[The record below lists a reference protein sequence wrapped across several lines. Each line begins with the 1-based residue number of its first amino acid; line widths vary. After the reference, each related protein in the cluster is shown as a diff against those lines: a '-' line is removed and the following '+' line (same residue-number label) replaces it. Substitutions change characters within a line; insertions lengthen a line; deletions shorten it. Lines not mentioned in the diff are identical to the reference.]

1 MTKESAVG
9 LRKLIDT
16 VSKNVDALKNLDLPV
31 EGLGEMMLLNVL
43 VKKFDLET
51 RKAWGLNQKDNEL
64 ADYNSTM
71 EFLKERCKVYEKISR
86 SSKVTTEVVKQL
98 GTAGKTDTKVHSLVT
113 TSEKCSHCKGD
124 HEIWRCEVF
133 KKIPVNEKYN
143 SLRKSGSCFNC
154 LEKGHVVGK
163 CKLER
168 SCKQCGKR
176 HHTSLHPIEV
186 HSEDSTLQQSNV
198 VSKIDSS
205 KPTIEV
211 ADTTATPTTS
221 KSVLCTNVEAD
232 QDTLLATAIALI
244 HGSGKRM
251 MQCRAVLDSASHKH
265 FITEAMVAKLGLK
278 RKRANYTI
286 VGIGGNQ
293 IAIQHKVHAR
303 IKSKVNDYES
313 QCLELL
319 VVKTITGDLPMQHFE
334 TAQLN
339 IPENIQLADPEF
351 NVPGQVDVL
360 IGSGLFFKLIKQGQF
375 QLADNLP
382 AVQET
387 SLGWIVSGLIPT
399 NQLGIGGTLCTVVTE
414 DDVGKLL
421 ERFWYFDSYDE
432 TTMTEHSSEDVC
444 ITHFLETYRRDES
457 GRFFVRLPF
466 NEAKEQ
472 LGDSETMARKRFY
485 AVERRLNKNSDLKRQ
500 YVEFMNEYTKLGH
513 MVEVTPSQNENPT
526 EIFYLPHHCV
536 LKPTSST
543 TKLRV
548 VFDGSAES
556 STGVSVNQT
565 QMVGPTVQN
574 DLVSIHLKFR
584 TFQYAISA
592 DIPKM
597 YRQVG
602 IDDDFLRIFWRNSSD
617 DALKVYALKTVTY
630 GLASS
635 PFLATMALRQLAND
649 EEQRYPLAATT
660 VKKSFYIDDML
671 ADANSLEESME
682 LLRQV
687 IGLLNDGGF
696 DIHKVCSNSKE
707 ILKMVPE
714 EKREKFGVIED
725 AAVNGLMKTL
735 GIVWNPDSDVFTFR
749 IAEALQSTHFTKR
762 MILSEISR
770 IFDPLGFLG
779 PVITIAKLFMRE
791 LWLLELHSDDVLSQN
806 LAELWIEFRERLQAL
821 NGLEIPRCVL
831 SRHCISVELHG
842 FADASDLAY
851 GACLYARSVFQDGT
865 AEMKLVCSKSR
876 ILPKKQESKKE
887 VTTPR
892 GELQAALLLSRLA
905 VKLIAAMEIQFG
917 SVVLWSDSQIVLCW
931 IKKVPNLLKIYVG
944 NRVKEIQML
953 TNEFSWRYIQSKL
966 NPADLIS
973 RGVQP
978 NQLRG
983 NEMWW
988 TGPEI
993 LKQANF
999 ETEDPPPTQEADIPE
1014 LRGVALFNTNVRYRL
1029 KIFDSISRFSI
1040 MQRSMAYVIRFTN
1053 YIRSGRQYISKGLP
1067 TTDEMRRALLLIVRL
1082 IQKECFGDEIRALKE
1097 EKNFNHSLKCLN
1109 PFIDERDDTL
1119 RVGVMLKYHMA
1130 ASISFCYLPDI
1141 L

>member
-1 MTKESAVG
+1 MAPTAHTPKSGKKKGKNVADDANIGNGNEEGSVPTLTVGEQLLQQKLKESNRQKKEEFDVLLKKKESVARKLTRIQVSLEEPETADKHYLQLQLKMLDCAYNEYCDLQNRIYDLNTSDEIQCAEEMRFIEFEQLYSALYVQLTKKFEASVKSEMKPVVVQPVHSQSSVPPLKVPLPTFDGNFENWFAFKNMFENVMARYDNESPAIKLYHLRNSLIGTAAGVIDQDIINNNDYDAAWKTLRERFEDKQVIIDKHIDAMFNIQVMTKESAVG

-98 GTAGKTDTKVHSLVT
+98 RTAGKTDTKVHSLVT

-124 HEIWRCEVF
+124 HEIWWCEVF

-244 HGSGKRM
+244 HGSRKRM

-303 IKSKVNDYES
+303 IKSKVKDYES
-313 QCLELL
+313 QCLEFL

-421 ERFWYFDSYDE
+421 
-432 TTMTEHSSEDVC
+432 
-444 ITHFLETYRRDES
+444 L
-457 GRFFVRLPF
+457 
-466 NEAKEQ
+466 
-472 LGDSETMARKRFY
+472 
-485 AVERRLNKNSDLKRQ
+485 
-500 YVEFMNEYTKLGH
+500 
-513 MVEVTPSQNENPT
+513 
-526 EIFYLPHHCV
+526 
-536 LKPTSST
+536 
-543 TKLRV
+543 
-548 VFDGSAES
+548 
-556 STGVSVNQT
+556 
-565 QMVGPTVQN
+565 
-574 DLVSIHLKFR
+574 
-584 TFQYAISA
+584 
-592 DIPKM
+592 
-597 YRQVG
+597 
-602 IDDDFLRIFWRNSSD
+602 
-617 DALKVYALKTVTY
+617 
-630 GLASS
+630 
-635 PFLATMALRQLAND
+635 
-649 EEQRYPLAATT
+649 
-660 VKKSFYIDDML
+660 
-671 ADANSLEESME
+671 
-682 LLRQV
+682 
-687 IGLLNDGGF
+687 
-696 DIHKVCSNSKE
+696 
-707 ILKMVPE
+707 
-714 EKREKFGVIED
+714 
-725 AAVNGLMKTL
+725 
-735 GIVWNPDSDVFTFR
+735 
-749 IAEALQSTHFTKR
+749 
-762 MILSEISR
+762 
-770 IFDPLGFLG
+770 
-779 PVITIAKLFMRE
+779 
-791 LWLLELHSDDVLSQN
+791 
-806 LAELWIEFRERLQAL
+806 
-821 NGLEIPRCVL
+821 
-831 SRHCISVELHG
+831 
-842 FADASDLAY
+842 
-851 GACLYARSVFQDGT
+851 
-865 AEMKLVCSKSR
+865 
-876 ILPKKQESKKE
+876 
-887 VTTPR
+887 
-892 GELQAALLLSRLA
+892 
-905 VKLIAAMEIQFG
+905 
-917 SVVLWSDSQIVLCW
+917 
-931 IKKVPNLLKIYVG
+931 
-944 NRVKEIQML
+944 
-953 TNEFSWRYIQSKL
+953 
-966 NPADLIS
+966 
-973 RGVQP
+973 
-978 NQLRG
+978 
-983 NEMWW
+983 
-988 TGPEI
+988 
-993 LKQANF
+993 
-999 ETEDPPPTQEADIPE
+999 
-1014 LRGVALFNTNVRYRL
+1014 
-1029 KIFDSISRFSI
+1029 
-1040 MQRSMAYVIRFTN
+1040 
-1053 YIRSGRQYISKGLP
+1053 
-1067 TTDEMRRALLLIVRL
+1067 
-1082 IQKECFGDEIRALKE
+1082 
-1097 EKNFNHSLKCLN
+1097 
-1109 PFIDERDDTL
+1109 
-1119 RVGVMLKYHMA
+1119 
-1130 ASISFCYLPDI
+1130 
-1141 L
+1141 